1 MSMVVELDLPNL
13 RLGHYG
19 LGHRFDDERLILRDD
34 TKEDLQVSGGFLVG
48 SGASAPI
55 VRGIV
60 NKAGLT
66 AGSRLN

>member
-55 VRGIV
+55 
-60 NKAGLT
+60 
-66 AGSRLN
+66 